1 MKTTVTL
8 FPVAMCFAGLAFA
21 QNAAPDLLREAF
33 ARPPMNLDQFQQ
45 LALANNPTLQQ
56 AGALVRRSSG
66 QAKQQGLWPNPVIG
80 YEGEQIRGG
89 EYGGGEQGAFVQQT
103 FVLGGKLGLRKNAF
117 NEQRKVDEMG
127 ASEQRYRVLSDVG
140 QRYYAALAAQTMVN
154 LRRELLA
161 TALDAQQTAHQ
172 LQNVGQADAPD
183 VLESEVEAGQAQ
195 LEYTT
200 AQRRYIQEFQSLAA
214 LSGKPDL
221 PLAPLTGDF
230 DHPPQLDPDRILKQ
244 ILQDSP
250 SVKRAQQDVL
260 RAEAE
265 QKAAGRE
272 SIPDL
277 TIRAGLQQNY
287 ERLDPAMPTAVGA
300 QGFAMASIGV
310 PIFNRNQGNVAAAS
324 ADVERARSEVT
335 RVQLGLRQSAQALL
349 QLYLANEAQAVRYRD
364 EIIPKAQ
371 RAYELY
377 LDRYRSMAAAYP
389 SVIVSQRTLFQLRIT
404 FIEVLQQLWSE
415 AIALENY
422 TLSDGL
428 SAVLSGDPSSTQLNR
443 PGEAQP

>member
-1 MKTTVTL
+1 
-8 FPVAMCFAGLAFA
+8 
-21 QNAAPDLLREAF
+21 
-33 ARPPMNLDQFQQ
+33 
-45 LALANNPTLQQ
+45 
-56 AGALVRRSSG
+56 ALVLRSSG

-103 FVLGGKLGLRKNAF
+103 FVLGGKLGLRKNVF
-117 NEQRKVDEMG
+117 NAQHKADEIG

-140 QRYYAALAAQTMVN
+140 KRYYATLAAQTTVN

-161 TALDAQQTAHQ
+161 IALDAQQTAHQ

-200 AQRRYIQEFQSLAA
+200 AQRRYIQEFQGLAA
-214 LSGKPDL
+214 FAGKPDL
-221 PLAPLTGDF
+221 PFAPLRGDLE
-230 DHPPQLDPDRILKQ
+230 HPPQLDPDRILTQ
-244 ILQDSP
+244 ILRDSP
-250 SVKRAQQDVL
+250 SVKRAQEDVL

-277 TIRAGLQQNY
+277 TIRTGLQQNY
-287 ERLDPAMPTAVGA
+287 ERLDPAVPTPVGA

-310 PIFNRNQGNVAAAS
+310 PIFNRNQGNVAAAK

-335 RVQLGLRQSAQALL
+335 RVRL
-349 QLYLANEAQAVRYRD
+349 
-364 EIIPKAQ
+364 EIIPRAQ
-371 RAYELY
+371 RAYGLY

-389 SVIVSQRTLFQLRIT
+389 SVIVSQRTLFQLRLTYID
-404 FIEVLQQLWSE
+404 VLQQLWSE
-415 AIALENY
+415 AVALENY

-428 SAVLSGDPSSTQLNR
+428 SAVISAGPSSTELNR
-443 PGEAQP
+443 PGGTGQ

>member
-1 MKTTVTL
+1 MKTTTL
-8 FPVAMCFAGLAFA
+8 FLVGVCSATVAFG
-21 QNAAPDLLREAF
+21 QTAAPDLLGEAL
-33 ARPPMNLDQFQQ
+33 ARPPMTLDQFQQ
-45 LALANNPTLQQ
+45 LALRNNPTLQQ
-56 AGALVRRSSG
+56 AGAIVRRSFA
-66 QAKQQGLWPNPVIG
+66 QAKQQGLWPNPVVG

-103 FVLGGKLGLRKNAF
+103 FVLGGKLGLRRNVF
-117 NEQRKVDEMG
+117 SEQRKADQIG

-140 QRYYAALAAQTMVN
+140 QRYYAAVAAQTTVN

-161 TALDAQQTAHQ
+161 IALDAQQTARQ

-183 VLESEVEAGQAQ
+183 VLEAEVEAGQAQ
-195 LEYTT
+195 VEYTT
-200 AQRRYIQEFQSLAA
+200 AQRGYIQDFQSLAA
-214 LSGKPDL
+214 LAGKPDL
-221 PLAPLTGDF
+221 PLAPLAGDIQ
-230 DHPPQLDPDRILKQ
+230 HPPQLDPDRILRE

-272 SIPDL
+272 SVPDL

-287 ERLDPAMPTAVGA
+287 ERLDPATPTPVGA

-310 PIFNRNQGNVAAAS
+310 PIFNRNQGNVAAAK
-324 ADVERARSEVT
+324 ADLERARSEVT
-335 RVQLGLRQSAQALL
+335 RVQLELRQRVQSVL
-349 QLYLANEAQAVRYRD
+349 QLYLANQAQAARYRE

-377 LDRYRSMAAAYP
+377 LNRYRTMAAAYP

-404 FIEVLQQLWSE
+404 YIDVLQQLWSE

-428 SAVLSGDPSSTQLNR
+428 SAVMLDPASSQLNR
-443 PGEAQP
+443 PAGMEQ

>member
-1 MKTTVTL
+1 MKTTTL
-8 FPVAMCFAGLAFA
+8 LLACFATIAFA
-21 QNAAPDLLREAF
+21 QNPAPDLLREAF
-33 ARPPMNLDQFQQ
+33 ARPAMTLEQFQQ

-56 AGALVRRSSG
+56 AGALVRRSSA
-66 QAKQQGLWPNPVIG
+66 QAKQQGLWPNPAAG

-103 FVLGGKLGLRKNAF
+103 FVLGGKLGLRKNVF
-117 NEQRKVDEMG
+117 TEQRKADEIG
-127 ASEQRYRVLSDVG
+127 ASEQRYRVLSDTG
-140 QRYYAALAAQTMVN
+140 QRYYAALAAQTTVT

-161 TALDAQQTAHQ
+161 IALDAERTAHQ

-183 VLESEVEAGQAQ
+183 VLEAEVEAGQAQ

-200 AQRRYIQEFQSLAA
+200 AQRRYIEEFQSLAA
-214 LSGKPDL
+214 VAGKPDL
-221 PLAPLTGDF
+221 PLAPLAGDL
-230 DHPPQLDPDRILKQ
+230 DRPPQLDPDRILEQ
-244 ILQDSP
+244 ILQNSP

-272 SIPDL
+272 SVPDL

-287 ERLDPAMPTAVGA
+287 ERLDPAAATPVGV
-300 QGFAMASIGV
+300 QGFAMASIAL
-310 PIFNRNQGNVAAAS
+310 PIFNRNQGNAAAAK
-324 ADVERARSEVT
+324 ADVEGARSEVA
-335 RVQLGLRQSAQALL
+335 RVQLGLRQRAQSLL
-349 QLYLANEAQAVRYRD
+349 QLYLANEAQAARYRD
-364 EIIPKAQ
+364 EIIPRAQ
-371 RAYELY
+371 RAYDLY

-389 SVIVSQRTLFQLRIT
+389 SVIVSQRTLFQLRINY
-404 FIEVLQQLWSE
+404 IEVLRQLWSE

-428 SAVLSGDPSSTQLNR
+428 SAVISADPSSTELNR
-443 PGEAQP
+443 PGGAGQ